1 MTEDSDDSS
10 IQVVDPSDVLQ
21 KGKNELRPSTTLI
34 NQNHTKMK
42 SAYHKNERTPTRV
55 QKVTSDAK
63 SEFATRNHLKKIQK
77 FDLKQK
83 PDDDPI

>member
-34 NQNHTKMK
+34 NQNHK
-42 SAYHKNERTPTRV
+42 KNEERLS
-55 QKVTSDAK
+55 QK
-63 SEFATRNHLKKIQK
+63 
-77 FDLKQK
+77 
-83 PDDDPI
+83 